1 MVRELRRTIEAFSGP
16 VPISA
21 PSRRPAEAPYS
32 KLRAVVQIVLTVL
45 LVPLSLWVLFVDR
58 DAGEAARNAAS
69 ALLGAVVTFWLK
81 D

>member
-16 VPISA
+16 VPISV
-21 PSRRPAEAPYS
+21 RRPAEGPHS